1 MLPALLVCR
10 GVWSVEELEKF
21 EEGVAR
27 WGLSS
32 PDAIIALLPS
42 RPPYFGPPTHFLF
55 YFNPNSMFGQIL
67 ACALNAPPCAFT
79 NRHFALG

>member
-10 GVWSVEELEKF
+10 GVWSVEDLEKF

-42 RPPYFGPPTHFLF
+42 RPPYFAPPPLMF
-55 YFNPNSMFGQIL
+55 YFISTPIL
-67 ACALNAPPCAFT
+67 CLVKYSLAP
-79 NRHFALG
+79 